1 MFSIKKIVFSNLF
14 LVIFFFLGNVS
25 PSLAAVISSSNIDT
39 YVLTLKGNELN
50 NVSGLNITV
59 ETKYNKSDISPG
71 VTFSSNRATIIL
83 SSVTSPSVGQDLIT
97 LVLTGKIKDG
107 QATVTGK
114 FVANSIIPGAEFN
127 VLKIERD
134 GGTNI
139 TNLLTN
145 TIEFKNSKAPLPTPT
160 PEEEEPTPTPADD
173 ATTVPLSEEGQEIV
187 DVFFGDEDE
196 VDSSILN
203 EAVEEALALSED
215 SLALI
220 GSQEL
225 KLKSLGLSKYYV
237 RLKGILDAKNY
248 DGLVCTVRTSTYEG
262 KETIKE
268 NFLVDPEYFKLSKN
282 EFNLRLPSKSA
293 KYRFD
298 RRIKIQLL
306 PIGTGLNLLKKR
318 IGSIDMR
325 IKIFCVSYKSN
336 DPELLQYLE
345 DEELSL
351 KDLSIVDVL
360 TYPRDARN
368 IRTYVDLVDLDIFAP
383 ESVKVHK

>member
-1 MFSIKKIVFSNLF
+1 MKKVLLILSVMFLAIFAVLFSGANSTNANGQETCPEGDGWVKVNSDDL
-14 LVIFFFLGNVS
+14 
-25 PSLAAVISSSNIDT
+25 SLYPVEGATEYCFKAGSDNSQGCD
-39 YVLTLKGNELN
+39 G
-50 NVSGLNITV
+50 GL
-59 ETKYNKSDISPG
+59 
-71 VTFSSNRATIIL
+71 FSSWPQSEGTCGLRHW
-83 SSVTSPSVGQDLIT
+83 SY
-97 LVLTGKIKDG
+97 
-107 QATVTGK
+107 
-114 FVANSIIPGAEFN
+114 FVP
-127 VLKIERD
+127 
-134 GGTNI
+134 
-139 TNLLTN
+139 
-145 TIEFKNSKAPLPTPT
+145 
-160 PEEEEPTPTPADD
+160 EEEPTPTPADD

-298 RRIKIQLL
+298 RRIKIPLL